1 MSAEKQSSD
10 IVVDRAKWEW
20 SELWKKEDWWAI
32 WLGLLIL
39 MAGLLIYLPRPP
51 AEMHERLAT
60 AEATMAAEAARA
72 PFQTIEWHRAN
83 DTKSGLRA
91 RSEPYGR
98 TISTWLSTPGRWT
111 ANPVESVY
119 LSEAEAA
126 QRRERAAPAF
136 EAAQERTQLALARA
150 EEAQAA
156 AFLSGAVP
164 IPSPGDNPVE
174 GETAAL
180 GGAAG
185 QTLETQAL
193 APVGSDAFQAHGIVE
208 PFQNEELNRQAEQAI
223 AEWRQ
228 ARSAESSARAAATV
242 QGYNR
247 IPYLFG
253 IMILFMLFF
262 SIGTPFM
269 GIKTGYFMKGFAFV
283 FLLAVIAEIIG
294 SQVTLTEYGF
304 GAIIWAILGGMLISN
319 TVGTPNFMRAS
330 LQTEYFIKT
339 GLVLLGAEILFGQ
352 IVAIG
357 LPGIFVAWVVTPTVL
372 TLTYIFGQKVLK
384 IESKTLNITV
394 SADMSVCGV
403 SAAIAT
409 AAACRAKKEELT
421 IAIGMSM
428 LFTAV
433 MMIALP
439 TFIVSVGMHP
449 VLGGAWI
456 GGTIDSTGAVVA
468 AGAFLGEV
476 GMFVAAT
483 IKMIQNILIGVMA
496 FGVAVYWCARVD
508 CAPGQQVSKMEI
520 WYRFPKFV
528 LGFIGASI
536 VFSAII
542 EIMGSAG
549 GVMIDQGVLR
559 GFTRPLREWFFILA
573 FASIG
578 LSSNFREMT
587 HHFKGGKPAILYV
600 CGQGFNLCLTLLM
613 AYIMFFLV
621 FPNITAGLME

>member
-1 MSAEKQSSD
+1 MAQENQTSE
-10 IVVDRAKWEW
+10 IVVDRGRWEW
-20 SELWKKEDWWAI
+20 SELYKKEDWWAI
-32 WLGLLIL
+32 WLGMLLLAI
-39 MAGLLIYLPRPP
+39 GLLIYLPRPP
-51 AEMHERLAT
+51 ADMHEKLAK

-72 PFQTIEWHRAN
+72 PFQTIEWHKAN
-83 DTKSGLRA
+83 DAKSGLRA
-91 RSEPYGR
+91 RNEPYGK
-98 TISTWLSTPGRWT
+98 TISTWLSTPGKWT
-111 ANPVESVY
+111 TNPLQSVY
-119 LSEAEAA
+119 MSEEEAARKRERATAAHEAAKEKTQAALDRAEAA
-126 QRRERAAPAF
+126 QLAAFRSGVEPVSVEAPREEAPAL
-136 EAAQERTQLALARA
+136 QE
-150 EEAQAA
+150 
-156 AFLSGAVP
+156 GVV
-164 IPSPGDNPVE
+164 NE
-174 GETAAL
+174 GETAQLVVDEAP
-180 GGAAG
+180 AAAV
-185 QTLETQAL
+185 QPQEVL
-193 APVGSDAFQAHGIVE
+193 A
-208 PFQNEELNRQAEQAI
+208 PFQNEELNRQAELAI
-223 AEWRQ
+223 AEWRK
-228 ARSAESSARAAATV
+228 ATSAEKSARDAATAKA
-242 QGYNR
+242 YNK

-253 IMILFMLFF
+253 IMVLIMLFF
-262 SIGTPFM
+262 CIGTPFM
-269 GIKTGYFMKGFAFV
+269 GISTGRFIQGFGLV

-294 SQVTLTEYGF
+294 GQSTLKEYGF
-304 GAIIWAILGGMLISN
+304 GSIIWAILGGMLISN
-319 TVGTPNFMRAS
+319 TLGVPNFMKAS

-352 IVAIG
+352 IIAIG
-357 LPGIFVAWVVTPTVL
+357 VPGIFVAWVVTPTVL
-372 TLTYIFGQKVLK
+372 TVTYIFGQKVLK
-384 IESKTLNITV
+384 MESKTLNITV

-421 IAIGMSM
+421 IAIGLSM
-428 LFTAV
+428 LFTAI

-483 IKMIQNILIGVMA
+483 IKMIQNVMIGIIA
-496 FGVAVYWCARVD
+496 FGVAVYWCARVE

-528 LGFIGASI
+528 LGFIAASI
-536 VFSAII
+536 IFSSII
-542 EIMGSAG
+542 EMMGSAG

-578 LSSNFREMT
+578 LSSNFREMA

-600 CGQGFNLCLTLLM
+600 CGQSLNLALTLLM

-621 FPNITAGLME
+621 FPGVTAGLME